1 MRPTLIAVDL
11 DGTCV
16 RYEPRLEPDPV
27 FLEAIRDFLADGGR
41 WLMNSDRPVEHMRE
55 MAEALPPEDRPVAI
69 LSRQQD
75 IWFHGNRN
83 GYEPH
88 DAWNRAQLERH
99 AALWAAL
106 GPKIE
111 KWREEI
117 ETAFPVA
124 ERYVNEVSFAFRVPT
139 EHIEPLREKLRAC
152 ISPYPEAQVSGN
164 DVWSFILHADFSK
177 ARVLREAAKRLEVA
191 PESIIAVG
199 DGINDISM
207 LNGEVTPMVGC
218 PGNSA
223 PEVVSA
229 VKTAGGYVA
238 SGESARGT
246 AEVIRHYLGRAD

>member
-27 FLEAIRDFLADGGR
+27 FLEAIRGFLAEGGR

-55 MAEALPPEDRPVAI
+55 MAEALPLPERPVAI

-75 IWFHGNRN
+75 IWFHGNGD

-99 AALWAAL
+99 AGLWKAL
-106 GPKIE
+106 GPRIE
-111 KWREEI
+111 QWREEI
-117 ETAFPVA
+117 EGAFPVA
-124 ERYVNEVSFAFRVPT
+124 ERYVNEVSFAFRVPN
-139 EHIEPLREKLRAC
+139 EHIGPLREKLRAC
-152 ISPYPEAQVSGN
+152 IRPYPEAQVSGN

-177 ARVLREAAKRLEVA
+177 ARVLREAARHLEVA

-207 LNGEVTPMVGC
+207 LNGDVTPMVGC
-218 PGNSA
+218 PANSA
-223 PEVVSA
+223 PEVVAA
-229 VKTAGGYVA
+229 VEGAGGVVA
-238 SGESARGT
+238 PGESARGT
-246 AEVIRHYLGRAD
+246 VEVIRHYLERDA